1 MKSETR
7 MGNKKSTANPV
18 RLKGKRPFMLSGN
31 TFDPT
36 PHESE
41 LHKIIESK
49 AYLLAEKDG
58 FNGSP
63 IDYWLAAEQEVRQY
77 Y

>member
-1 MKSETR
+1 MKSETQ
-7 MGNKKSTANPV
+7 MGNRKTVKRKSTATPV
-18 RLKGKRPFMLSGN
+18 RPFMHSGN
-31 TFDPT
+31 TFDPA

-41 LHKIIESK
+41 LHKVIESK
-49 AYLLAEKDG
+49 AYLLAEENG

-63 IDYWLAAEQEVRQY
+63 IDYWLAAEREVRPY

>member
-1 MKSETR
+1 MKSQTQI
-7 MGNKKSTANPV
+7 GNKKSTANSAQ
-18 RLKGKRPFMLSGN
+18 LKGKGSFMLTGN
-31 TFDPT
+31 TFDPA

-41 LHKIIESK
+41 LHKVIESK
-49 AYLLAEKDG
+49 AYLLAEENG

-63 IDYWLAAEQEVRQY
+63 IDYWLAAEREVRPY

>member
-1 MKSETR
+1 MKSQTQI
-7 MGNKKSTANPV
+7 GNKKSTANPV
-18 RLKGKRPFMLSGN
+18 LLKGKGSFMLTGN
-31 TFDPT
+31 TFDPA

-41 LHKIIESK
+41 LHKIISSQ

-63 IDYWLAAEQEVRQY
+63 IDYWLAAEQEVRQFY
-77 Y
+77 